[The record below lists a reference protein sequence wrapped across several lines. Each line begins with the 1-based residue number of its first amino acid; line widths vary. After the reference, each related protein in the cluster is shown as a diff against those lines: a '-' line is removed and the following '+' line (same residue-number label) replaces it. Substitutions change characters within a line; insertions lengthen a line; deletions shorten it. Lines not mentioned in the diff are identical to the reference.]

1 MSKDVK
7 PIMVPAEIQ
16 VPYNYS
22 VGIAGSKFLAELRD
36 NGKFMATKCKKCGYV
51 MMPPRIFCEE
61 CFIDDVEWVEA
72 SSKGVIQTFAVSYM
86 SPEGKRIK
94 DPWMLAIVKLDKSDG
109 GLVVRLDEVKPD
121 DVKIG
126 MKVEAVLK
134 PKYQRVGSILDI
146 QYFRPI
152 KD

>member
-1 MSKDVK
+1 MSKEVK
-7 PIMVPAEIQ
+7 PITITAEIQ
-16 VPYNYS
+16 VPYKFS
-22 VGIAGSKFLAELRD
+22 VGLAGSKFLAELRD
-36 NGKFMATKCKKCGYV
+36 NGKFMATKCNKCGYT
-51 MMPPRIFCEE
+51 MMPPRLFCEE

-86 SPEGKRIK
+86 STDGKRLK

-109 GLVVRLDEVKPD
+109 GLMVRLDEVKPN

-134 PKYQRVGSILDI
+134 PKNQRVGSILDI

>member
-22 VGIAGSKFLAELRD
+22 VGIAGSRFLTELRD

-51 MMPPRIFCEE
+51 MMPPRSFCED

-86 SPEGKRIK
+86 SSDGKRIK
-94 DPWMLAIVKLDKSDG
+94 EPWMLAIVKLDKSDG

-126 MKVEAVLK
+126 MRVEAVLK
-134 PKYQRVGSILDI
+134 PKNQRVGSVLDI

>member
-1 MSKDVK
+1 MSKEVK
-7 PIMVPAEIQ
+7 PITISAEIN
-16 VPYNYS
+16 VPYNYA
-22 VGIAGSKFLAELRD
+22 VGLAGSKFLTELRD
-36 NGKFMATKCKKCGYV
+36 NGKFMATKCNKCGYV

-61 CFIDDVEWVEA
+61 CFDDDVEWVEVGN
-72 SSKGVIQTFAVSYM
+72 KGVIQTFAVSYF
-86 SPEGKRIK
+86 STDGKRLS

-109 GLVVRLDEVKPD
+109 GLVVRLDGVQPN

-134 PKYQRVGSILDI
+134 SKNERVGSILDI
-146 QYFRPI
+146 KYFKPI

>member
-7 PIMVPAEIQ
+7 PITIPAEIQ
-16 VPYNYS
+16 VPYNFS
-22 VGIAGSKFLAELRD
+22 VGLAGSKFLTELRD
-36 NGKFMATKCKKCGYV
+36 NGKFMATKCNKCGYT

-61 CFIDDVEWVEA
+61 CFEDDVEWVEA
-72 SSKGVIQTFAVSYM
+72 SNKGAIQTFAVSYF
-86 SPEGKRIK
+86 STEGKRMK

-109 GLVVRLDEVKPD
+109 GLMVRLDEVKPN

-134 PKYQRVGSILDI
+134 PKNQRVGSILDI

>member
-7 PIMVPAEIQ
+7 PLTISAEIQ
-16 VPYNYS
+16 VPYNYA
-22 VGIAGSKFLAELRD
+22 VGLAGSRFLTELRD
-36 NGKFMATKCKKCGYV
+36 NGKFMATKCNKCGYV

-61 CFIDDVEWVEA
+61 CFVDDVEWVEV

-86 SPEGKRIK
+86 SPDGKRLK

-109 GLVVRLDEVKPD
+109 GLVVRLGEVNPD

-134 PKYQRVGSILDI
+134 PENQRVGSILDI
-146 QYFRPI
+146 QYFRPV
-152 KD
+152 KS

>member
-1 MSKDVK
+1 MSKEVK
-7 PIMVPAEIQ
+7 PITITAEIQ
-16 VPYNYS
+16 VPYKFS
-22 VGIAGSKFLAELRD
+22 VGLAGSKFLAELRD
-36 NGKFMATKCKKCGYV
+36 NGKFMATKCNKCGYT
-51 MMPPRIFCEE
+51 MMPPRLFCEE

-86 SPEGKRIK
+86 STDGKRLK

-109 GLVVRLDEVKPD
+109 GLMVRLDEVKPN

-134 PKYQRVGSILDI
+134 PKNQRVGSILDI
-146 QYFRPI
+146 QYFRPV